1 MNNQN
6 RSGKWNSF
14 FLPMIII
21 GIMFS
26 VLGFAVGINAFFVPF
41 VKAAFHISTA
51 KSYLVTTAT
60 FSAFV
65 LFGIPSGKILMKA
78 GYKKSM
84 FFSFILMALGM
95 LLIVP
100 ASIQISFPIFLFALF
115 INGLGQTLLNTA
127 VNPYIT
133 ILGSEES
140 AAKRISIM
148 GTCNKLSFGLA
159 PVVLAIFMDT
169 VNVQLSDAI
178 VPFYVITG
186 ILVLLGVLSYFAP
199 LPEVKATGE
208 DENEQTSEYA
218 NSKTSILQFPHLLL
232 GALAIFF
239 YVGVENIALVSI
251 NDYAIE
257 IGLPSPEKFAVY
269 VSVGYIIGYILG
281 IILIPKIV
289 SQTNAMKVNAAL
301 GIVSSLLIVL
311 LPGGISIYFVALLG
325 LANSLLWPAIWP
337 LALADLGKF
346 TKSGSSLMVM
356 GIAGGGLLP
365 PVLGLLK
372 DYFSSYQ
379 QAYWMLLPI
388 YLYFLFY
395 AVKGHEIQIRKKYIY
410 KQIDHLPKI

>member
-1 MNNQN
+1 
-6 RSGKWNSF
+6 
-14 FLPMIII
+14 MIII

-78 GYKKSM
+78 GYKRSM
-84 FFSFILMALGM
+84 FFSFLLMALGM

-100 ASIQISFPIFLFALF
+100 ASIWISFPVFLFALF
-115 INGLGQTLLNTA
+115 INGMGQTLLNTA

-133 ILGSEES
+133 ILGSKES

-159 PVVLAIFMDT
+159 PVVLALFMDII
-169 VNVQLSDAI
+169 NVQLSDAI
-178 VPFYVITG
+178 VPFYAITS
-186 ILVLLGVLSYFAP
+186 ILVLLGILAYFAP

-208 DENEQTSEYA
+208 DDVSEDENGANSDYA

-232 GALAIFF
+232 GALGIFF

-269 VSVGYIIGYILG
+269 TSFGYILGYLLG
-281 IILIPKIV
+281 IILIPKII
-289 SQTNAMKVNAAL
+289 SQTNAMKINAAL
-301 GIVSSLLIVL
+301 GIISSLCIVL
-311 LPGGISIYFVALLG
+311 LPGKTSICFVALLG
-325 LANSLLWPAIWP
+325 FANSLLWPAIWP
-337 LALADLGKF
+337 LALTDLGKF

-365 PVLGLLK
+365 PVLGLLQTH
-372 DYFSSYQ
+372 FSSYQ
-379 QAYWMLLPI
+379 KAYWMLLPI
-388 YLYFLFY
+388 YVFFLFY
-395 AVKGHEIQIRKKYIY
+395 AMKGYKIRKF
-410 KQIDHLPKI
+410 

>member
-1 MNNQN
+1 
-6 RSGKWNSF
+6 
-14 FLPMIII
+14 MIII

-65 LFGIPSGKILMKA
+65 LFGIPSGKILSKI
-78 GYKKSM
+78 GYKRSM

-95 LLIVP
+95 LIIVP
-100 ASIQISFPIFLFALF
+100 AAKWISFPIFLFALF
-115 INGLGQTLLNTA
+115 INGMGQTLLNTA

-133 ILGSEES
+133 ILGPQNS

-169 VNVQLSDAI
+169 ANVQLNDAI
-178 VPFYVITG
+178 VPFYAIAG
-186 ILVLLGVLSYFAP
+186 ILIFLGILSYFAP

-208 DENEQTSEYA
+208 DENIDEKTSDSA

-257 IGLPSPEKFAVY
+257 IGLSSPEKFAVY
-269 VSVGYIIGYILG
+269 TSVGYILGYLLG

-289 SQTNAMKVNAAL
+289 SQTNAMKFNAAL
-301 GIVSSLLIVL
+301 GISSSLLIVL
-311 LPGGISIYFVALLG
+311 LPGGISIYFVAILG

-337 LALADLGKF
+337 LALAGLGKF
-346 TKSGSSLMVM
+346 TKRGSSIMVM

-365 PVLGLLK
+365 PLLGLLK
-372 DYFSSYQ
+372 DYFTSYQ
-379 QAYWMLLPI
+379 KAYWMLLPI

-395 AVKGHEIQIRKKYIY
+395 ATKGHKIRKT
-410 KQIDHLPKI
+410 

>member
-6 RSGKWNSF
+6 RSEKWNSF
-14 FLPMIII
+14 IIPMIII

-65 LFGIPSGKILMKA
+65 LFGIPSGKILMKV
-78 GYKKSM
+78 GYKRSM
-84 FFSFILMALGM
+84 LFSFFLMALGM
-95 LLIVP
+95 LIIVP
-100 ASIQISFPIFLFALF
+100 AAKWISFPIFLFALF
-115 INGLGQTLLNTA
+115 INGMGQTLLNTA

-133 ILGSEES
+133 ILGPVNS

-208 DENEQTSEYA
+208 DENKDGKTSDSV

-232 GALAIFF
+232 GGLAIFF

-257 IGLPSPEKFAVY
+257 IGLSSPEKFAVY
-269 VSVGYIIGYILG
+269 TSVGYILGYLLG

-289 SQTNAMKVNAAL
+289 SQTNAMKINAAL

-311 LPGGISIYFVALLG
+311 LPGGISIYFVAILG

-337 LALADLGKF
+337 LALAGLGKF
-346 TKSGSSLMVM
+346 TKRGSSLMVM

-372 DYFSSYQ
+372 DHFSSYQ

-395 AVKGHEIQIRKKYIY
+395 ATRGHKIRTT
-410 KQIDHLPKI
+410 

>member
-6 RSGKWNSF
+6 GSGKWNSF
-14 FLPMIII
+14 ILPMIVI

-65 LFGIPSGKILMKA
+65 LFGIPSGKILMKV
-78 GYKKSM
+78 GYKRSM
-84 FFSFILMALGM
+84 FLSFILMASGM
-95 LLIVP
+95 LIIVP
-100 ASIQISFPIFLFALF
+100 AAKWISFPIFLFALF
-115 INGLGQTLLNTA
+115 INGMGQTLLNTA

-133 ILGSEES
+133 ILGPQNS

-169 VNVQLSDAI
+169 ANVQLNDAI

-186 ILVLLGVLSYFAP
+186 ILIFLGILSYFAP

-208 DENEQTSEYA
+208 DENIDEKTSDSA

-232 GALAIFF
+232 GALAIFL

-257 IGLPSPEKFAVY
+257 LGLSSPEKFAVY
-269 VSVGYIIGYILG
+269 TSMGYILGYFLG
-281 IILIPKIV
+281 IILIPKIL
-289 SQTNAMKVNAAL
+289 SQTNVMKLNAAL
-301 GIVSSLLIVL
+301 GIFSSLLIVL
-311 LPGGISIYFVALLG
+311 LPGGISIYFVAILG

-337 LALADLGKF
+337 LALAGLGKF
-346 TKSGSSLMVM
+346 TKRGSSLMVM
-356 GIAGGGLLP
+356 GIVGGGLLP
-365 PVLGLLK
+365 PLLGLLK
-372 DYFSSYQ
+372 DFFTSYQ

-395 AVKGHEIQIRKKYIY
+395 ATKGHKIRKT
-410 KQIDHLPKI
+410 

>member
-1 MNNQN
+1 MNTQN

-14 FLPMIII
+14 ILPMIIV
-21 GIMFS
+21 GILFS
-26 VLGFAVGINAFFVPF
+26 VLGFAVGVNAFFVPF
-41 VKAAFHISTA
+41 VKAAFQISTA

-65 LFGIPSGKILMKA
+65 IFGMPSGKILMKA
-78 GYKKSM
+78 GYKRSM
-84 FFSFILMALGM
+84 LYSFILMAMGM

-100 ASIQISFPIFLFALF
+100 AAKWISFPIFLFALF
-115 INGLGQTLLNTA
+115 VNGMGQTLLNTA
-127 VNPYIT
+127 INPYIT
-133 ILGSEES
+133 ILGPEES

-169 VNVQLSDAI
+169 INVQLNEAI
-178 VPFYVITG
+178 VPFYVISV
-186 ILVLLGVLSYFAP
+186 ILVLLGIITYFTP
-199 LPEVKATGE
+199 LPEVKAIGE
-208 DENEQTSEYA
+208 DENEQTSEYV

-232 GALAIFF
+232 GALSIFF

-257 IGLPSPEKFAVY
+257 IGLKSPEKFAVF
-269 VSVGYIIGYILG
+269 VSAGYILGYIIGIL
-281 IILIPKIV
+281 LIPKII
-289 SQTNAMKVNAAL
+289 SQTNAMKINAAL
-301 GIVSSLLIVL
+301 GIISSLLIVL
-311 LPGGISIYFVALLG
+311 LPGRISIYFVAMLG

-337 LALADLGKF
+337 LALANLGKF
-346 TKSGSSLMVM
+346 TKRGSALMVM

-372 DYFSSYQ
+372 DHFLSYKK
-379 QAYWMLLPI
+379 AYWMLLPI

-395 AVKGHEIQIRKKYIY
+395 AVKGHKIQINKKF
-410 KQIDHLPKI
+410 K

>member
-6 RSGKWNSF
+6 GLWKWNSF
-14 FLPMIII
+14 ILPMIII

-65 LFGIPSGKILMKA
+65 LFGIPSGKILSKI
-78 GYKKSM
+78 GYKRSM

-95 LLIVP
+95 LIIVP
-100 ASIQISFPIFLFALF
+100 AAKWISFPIFLFALF
-115 INGLGQTLLNTA
+115 INGMGQTLLNTA

-133 ILGSEES
+133 ILGPQNS

-169 VNVQLSDAI
+169 ANVQLNDAI
-178 VPFYVITG
+178 VPFYAIAG
-186 ILVLLGVLSYFAP
+186 ILIFLGILSYFAP

-208 DENEQTSEYA
+208 DENIDEKTSDSA

-257 IGLPSPEKFAVY
+257 IGLSSPEKFAVY
-269 VSVGYIIGYILG
+269 TSVGYILGYLLG

-289 SQTNAMKVNAAL
+289 SQTNAMKLNAAL
-301 GIVSSLLIVL
+301 GISSSLLIVL

-337 LALADLGKF
+337 LALDGLGKF
-346 TKSGSSLMVM
+346 TKRGSSLMVM

-365 PVLGLLK
+365 PLLGLLK
-372 DYFSSYQ
+372 DYFNSDQ

-395 AVKGHEIQIRKKYIY
+395 ATKGHKIRKT
-410 KQIDHLPKI
+410 

>member
-1 MNNQN
+1 MIFTFNKNKQRRMSNQN
-6 RSGKWNSF
+6 SSGKWNSYI
-14 FLPMIII
+14 LLMIII

-100 ASIQISFPIFLFALF
+100 ASIRISFPLFLFALF

-208 DENEQTSEYA
+208 DESEQTSEYA

-269 VSVGYIIGYILG
+269 VSVGYIIGYFLG

-289 SQTNAMKVNAAL
+289 SQTNAMKINAAL
-301 GIVSSLLIVL
+301 GIILSVCIVL
-311 LPGGISIYFVALLG
+311 LPGEKSIYFVALLG

-388 YLYFLFY
+388 YAFFLFY
-395 AVKGHEIQIRKKYIY
+395 AIKGFKIRKV
-410 KQIDHLPKI
+410 

>member
-6 RSGKWNSF
+6 GLGKWNSF
-14 FLPMIII
+14 ILPMIII

-51 KSYLVTTAT
+51 MSYLVTTAT

-65 LFGIPSGKILMKA
+65 LFGIPSGKILMKV
-78 GYKKSM
+78 GYKRSM
-84 FFSFILMALGM
+84 LLSFILMALGM
-95 LLIVP
+95 LTIVP
-100 ASIQISFPIFLFALF
+100 AAKWISFPIFLFALF
-115 INGLGQTLLNTA
+115 INGMGQTLLNTA

-133 ILGSEES
+133 ILGPENS

-148 GTCNKLSFGLA
+148 GICNKLSFGLA

-169 VNVQLSDAI
+169 VNVQLNDAI

-186 ILVLLGVLSYFAP
+186 ILIFLGILSYFAP

-208 DENEQTSEYA
+208 DESKDEKTFDSA

-257 IGLPSPEKFAVY
+257 IGLSSPEKFAVY
-269 VSVGYIIGYILG
+269 VSAGYILGYFLG

-289 SQTNAMKVNAAL
+289 SQTNAMKINAAL

-311 LPGGISIYFVALLG
+311 LPGGISIYFVAILG

-337 LALADLGKF
+337 LALAGLGKF
-346 TKSGSSLMVM
+346 TKRGSSLMVM

-372 DYFSSYQ
+372 DHFSSYQ

-395 AVKGHEIQIRKKYIY
+395 ATKGHKIRKT
-410 KQIDHLPKI
+410 

>member
-1 MNNQN
+1 MNNSIN
-6 RSGKWNSF
+6 WKGF
-14 FLPMIII
+14 LLPMIII
-21 GIMFS
+21 AVMFS

-41 VKAAFHISTA
+41 VKSAFHISTA

-65 LFGIPSGKILMKA
+65 LFGIPSGKILIKS
-78 GYKKSM
+78 GYKKSI
-84 FFSFILMALGM
+84 FFSFLLMALGM
-95 LLIVP
+95 LLIIP
-100 ASIQISFPIFLFALF
+100 AARWISFPIFLFALF
-115 INGLGQTLLNTA
+115 VNGMGQTLLNTA

-133 ILGSEES
+133 ILGSEDS

-148 GTCNKLSFGLA
+148 GACNKLSFGVA
-159 PVVLAIFMDT
+159 PVVLAVFMDT
-169 VNVQLSDAI
+169 ANVQLNDAI
-178 VPFYVITG
+178 APFYVIAS
-186 ILVLLGVLSYFAP
+186 ILVILGILSYFAP

-208 DENEQTSEYA
+208 DEKEKTSDSS

-251 NDYAIE
+251 NDYALE
-257 IGLPSPEKFAVY
+257 IGFSSPEKFAFY
-269 VSVGYIIGYILG
+269 VSTGYILG
-281 IILIPKIV
+281 YLIGIIAIPKIL
-289 SQTNAMKVNAAL
+289 SQTNAMKINAIL
-301 GIVSSLLIVL
+301 GILFSLSVVL
-311 LPGGISIYFVALLG
+311 LPKEISIYFVATLG

-337 LALADLGKF
+337 LALADLGKY
-346 TKSGSSLMVM
+346 TKRGSSLLVM

-372 DYFSSYQ
+372 DHFSSYQ

-395 AVKGHEIQIRKKYIY
+395 ATMGYKIRKAN
-410 KQIDHLPKI
+410 

>member
-1 MNNQN
+1 
-6 RSGKWNSF
+6 
-14 FLPMIII
+14 MIII

-410 KQIDHLPKI
+410 TN

>member
-6 RSGKWNSF
+6 GSGKWNSF
-14 FLPMIII
+14 ILPMIVI

-65 LFGIPSGKILMKA
+65 LFGIPSGKILMKV
-78 GYKKSM
+78 GYKRSM
-84 FFSFILMALGM
+84 FLSFILMASGM
-95 LLIVP
+95 LIIVP
-100 ASIQISFPIFLFALF
+100 AAKWISFPIFLFALF
-115 INGLGQTLLNTA
+115 INGMGQTLLNTA

-133 ILGSEES
+133 ILGPQNS

-148 GTCNKLSFGLA
+148 GICNKLSFGLA

-169 VNVQLSDAI
+169 ANVQLNDAI

-186 ILVLLGVLSYFAP
+186 ILIFLGILSYFAP

-208 DENEQTSEYA
+208 DEKKDEKTSDSA

-232 GALAIFF
+232 GALAIFL

-257 IGLPSPEKFAVY
+257 LGLSSPEKFAVY
-269 VSVGYIIGYILG
+269 TSMGYILGYFLG
-281 IILIPKIV
+281 IILIPKIL
-289 SQTNAMKVNAAL
+289 SQTNVMKLNAAL
-301 GIVSSLLIVL
+301 GIFSSLLIVL
-311 LPGGISIYFVALLG
+311 LPGGISIYFVAILG

-337 LALADLGKF
+337 LALAGLGKF
-346 TKSGSSLMVM
+346 TKRGSSLMVM
-356 GIAGGGLLP
+356 GIVGGGLLP
-365 PVLGLLK
+365 PLLGLLK
-372 DYFSSYQ
+372 DFFTSYQ

-395 AVKGHEIQIRKKYIY
+395 ATKGHKIRKT
-410 KQIDHLPKI
+410 

>member
-1 MNNQN
+1 
-6 RSGKWNSF
+6 
-14 FLPMIII
+14 
-21 GIMFS
+21 
-26 VLGFAVGINAFFVPF
+26 
-41 VKAAFHISTA
+41 
-51 KSYLVTTAT
+51 
-60 FSAFV
+60 
-65 LFGIPSGKILMKA
+65 
-78 GYKKSM
+78 M

-410 KQIDHLPKI
+410 TN

>member
-1 MNNQN
+1 MNNQYK
-6 RSGKWNSF
+6 SGQWNSYI
-14 FLPMIII
+14 LPMIILA
-21 GIMFS
+21 IMFS

-41 VKAAFHISTA
+41 VKAVFHISTA

-65 LFGIPSGKILMKA
+65 LFGIPSGKILMRA
-78 GYKKSM
+78 GYKRSM
-84 FFSFILMALGM
+84 FLSFLLMALGM

-100 ASIQISFPIFLFALF
+100 ASKWISFPIFLFALF
-115 INGLGQTLLNTA
+115 VNGMGQTLLNTA
-127 VNPYIT
+127 INPYIT
-133 ILGSEES
+133 ILGSKES

-169 VNVQLSDAI
+169 VNVQLNDAI
-178 VPFYVITG
+178 IPFYVITG
-186 ILVLLGVLSYFAP
+186 ILVLLGILSYFAP

-208 DENEQTSEYA
+208 DEDNTETISDDA

-257 IGLPSPEKFAVY
+257 LGLPSPEKFAVY
-269 VSVGYIIGYILG
+269 TSVGYILGYFLG
-281 IILIPKIV
+281 IVLIPKIV
-289 SQTNAMKVNAAL
+289 SQTNAMKINAVL
-301 GIVSSLLIVL
+301 GILSSLCIVL
-311 LPGGISIYFVALLG
+311 LHGGISIYFVALLG

-372 DYFSSYQ
+372 DHFSSYQ
-379 QAYWMLLPI
+379 QAYWMFLPI
-388 YLYFLFY
+388 YAFFLFY
-395 AVKGHEIQIRKKYIY
+395 ALKGHKIRKA
-410 KQIDHLPKI
+410 

>member
-6 RSGKWNSF
+6 GLWKWNSF
-14 FLPMIII
+14 ILPMIII

-65 LFGIPSGKILMKA
+65 LFGIPSGKILTKI
-78 GYKKSM
+78 GYKRSM

-95 LLIVP
+95 LIIVP
-100 ASIQISFPIFLFALF
+100 AAKWISFPIFLFALF
-115 INGLGQTLLNTA
+115 INGMGQTLLNTA

-133 ILGSEES
+133 ILGPQNS

-169 VNVQLSDAI
+169 ANVQLNDAI

-186 ILVLLGVLSYFAP
+186 ILIFLGILSYFAP

-208 DENEQTSEYA
+208 DENIDEKTSDSA

-257 IGLPSPEKFAVY
+257 IGLSSPEKFAVY
-269 VSVGYIIGYILG
+269 TSVGYILGYLLG

-289 SQTNAMKVNAAL
+289 SQTNAMKFNAAL
-301 GIVSSLLIVL
+301 GISSSLLIVL
-311 LPGGISIYFVALLG
+311 LPGGISIYFVAILG

-337 LALADLGKF
+337 LALAGLGKF
-346 TKSGSSLMVM
+346 TKRGSSLMVM
-356 GIAGGGLLP
+356 GIVGGGLLP
-365 PVLGLLK
+365 PLLGLLK
-372 DYFSSYQ
+372 DYFTSYQ

-395 AVKGHEIQIRKKYIY
+395 ATKGHKIRKT
-410 KQIDHLPKI
+410 

>member
-1 MNNQN
+1 MNTHNK
-6 RSGKWNSF
+6 SGKWNSYI
-14 FLPMIII
+14 LPMIII

-60 FSAFV
+60 FSAFM
-65 LFGIPSGKILMKA
+65 LFGIPSGKILMIA
-78 GYKKSM
+78 GYKRSM
-84 FFSFILMALGM
+84 FFSFLLMALGM

-100 ASIQISFPIFLFALF
+100 ASIWISFPVFLFALF
-115 INGLGQTLLNTA
+115 INGMGQTLLNTA

-133 ILGSEES
+133 ILGSEKS

-169 VNVQLSDAI
+169 VNIQLSDAI
-178 VPFYVITG
+178 IPFYVITG
-186 ILVLLGVLSYFAP
+186 ILVLLGILSYFAP

-208 DENEQTSEYA
+208 DDSTETKSDYT

-232 GALAIFF
+232 GALSIFL

-257 IGLPSPEKFAVY
+257 LGLPSPEKFAVY
-269 VSVGYIIGYILG
+269 VSVGYILGYFLG

-289 SQTNAMKVNAAL
+289 SQTNALKINAAL
-301 GIVSSLLIVL
+301 GIISSMCIVV
-311 LPGGISIYFVALLG
+311 LPGGMSIYFVALLG

-337 LALADLGKF
+337 LALAGLGKF
-346 TKSGSSLMVM
+346 TKKGSSLMVM

-372 DYFSSYQ
+372 DYFTSYQ

-388 YLYFLFY
+388 YMYFLFY
-395 AVKGHEIQIRKKYIY
+395 AVKGHKIRIV
-410 KQIDHLPKI
+410 

>member
-1 MNNQN
+1 MTGSINW
-6 RSGKWNSF
+6 KAF
-14 FLPMIII
+14 LLPMIII
-21 GIMFS
+21 AVMFS

-65 LFGIPSGKILMKA
+65 LFGIPSAKILIKT

-84 FFSFILMALGM
+84 FLSFLLMALGM
-95 LLIVP
+95 LLIIP
-100 ASIQISFPIFLFALF
+100 AARWISFPMFLFALF
-115 INGLGQTLLNTA
+115 VNGMGQTLLNTA

-133 ILGSEES
+133 ILGSKES

-148 GTCNKLSFGLA
+148 GTCNKLSFGIA

-169 VNVQLSDAI
+169 ANIQLNDVIA
-178 VPFYVITG
+178 PFYVITS
-186 ILVLLGVLSYFAP
+186 ILVFLGILSYFAP
-199 LPEVKATGE
+199 LPELKATGE
-208 DENEQTSEYA
+208 DEEVETSDYS

-232 GALAIFF
+232 GALSIFF
-239 YVGVENIALVSI
+239 YVGIENIALVSI

-257 IGLPSPEKFAVY
+257 IGLSSPEKFAVY
-269 VSVGYIIGYILG
+269 VSAGYILGYLLG
-281 IILIPKIV
+281 IILIPKII
-289 SQTNAMKVNAAL
+289 SQTNAMKINATL
-301 GIVSSLLIVL
+301 GILSSVLIVI
-311 LPGGISIYFVALLG
+311 LPKEISIYFVATLG

-337 LALADLGKF
+337 LALSDLGKF
-346 TKSGSSLMVM
+346 TKVGSSLLVM

-372 DYFSSYQ
+372 DHFSSYQ

-395 AVKGHEIQIRKKYIY
+395 ALKGH
-410 KQIDHLPKI
+410 KIGKAENITTFKN

>member
-1 MNNQN
+1 
-6 RSGKWNSF
+6 
-14 FLPMIII
+14 
-21 GIMFS
+21 
-26 VLGFAVGINAFFVPF
+26 
-41 VKAAFHISTA
+41 
-51 KSYLVTTAT
+51 
-60 FSAFV
+60 
-65 LFGIPSGKILMKA
+65 
-78 GYKKSM
+78 M
-84 FFSFILMALGM
+84 FFSFLLMALGM
-95 LLIVP
+95 LLVIP
-100 ASIQISFPIFLFALF
+100 AARWISFPIFLFALF
-115 INGLGQTLLNTA
+115 VNGMGQTLLNTA

-133 ILGSEES
+133 ILGSEDS

-169 VNVQLSDAI
+169 ANVQLNDVI
-178 VPFYVITG
+178 TPFYVIAG
-186 ILVLLGVLSYFAP
+186 ILVILGILSYFAP

-208 DENEQTSEYA
+208 DENERKSDYA

-239 YVGVENIALVSI
+239 YVGVETIVLVSI

-269 VSVGYIIGYILG
+269 TSGGYILGYLLG
-281 IILIPKIV
+281 IILIPKII
-289 SQTNAMKVNAAL
+289 SQINAMKFCAFL
-301 GIVSSLLIVL
+301 GILSSLLIVF
-311 LPGGISIYFVALLG
+311 LPVGISIYFVAILG
-325 LANSLLWPAIWP
+325 LANSLVWPAIWP

-346 TKSGSSLMVM
+346 TKSGSSLLVM

-388 YLYFLFY
+388 YAFFLFY
-395 AVKGHEIQIRKKYIY
+395 AITGFKIRKV
-410 KQIDHLPKI
+410 

>member
-1 MNNQN
+1 MNTQN
-6 RSGKWNSF
+6 KSGKWNSF
-14 FLPMIII
+14 ILPMIII
-21 GIMFS
+21 AIMFS

-41 VKAAFHISTA
+41 VKAVFHISTA

-65 LFGIPSGKILMKA
+65 LFGIPSGKILVKT

-84 FFSFILMALGM
+84 LFSFILMAMGM

-100 ASIQISFPIFLFALF
+100 AAKWVSFPIFLFALF
-115 INGLGQTLLNTA
+115 VNGIGQTLLNTA

-133 ILGSEES
+133 ILGAKES

-169 VNVQLSDAI
+169 IHVQLNDAI
-178 VPFYVITG
+178 VPFYVITVVF
-186 ILVLLGVLSYFAP
+186 ILLGILSYFAP
-199 LPEVKATGE
+199 LPEVKAIGE
-208 DENEQTSEYA
+208 DKNEQTSEYA
-218 NSKTSILQFPHLLL
+218 NAKTSILQFPHLLL

-257 IGLPSPEKFAVY
+257 IGLSSPERFAFY
-269 VSVGYIIGYILG
+269 VSAGYIIGYFIG

-289 SQTNAMKVNAAL
+289 SQTNAMKINAAL
-301 GIVSSLLIVL
+301 GIGSSMLIVL
-311 LPGGISIYFVALLG
+311 LPAAISIYFVAMLG

-337 LALADLGKF
+337 LSLNGLGKF
-346 TKSGSSLMVM
+346 TKRGSALMVM

-365 PVLGLLK
+365 PILGVLK
-372 DYFSSYQ
+372 DHFLSYQ
-379 QAYWMLLPI
+379 KAYWMLLPI

-395 AVKGHEIQIRKKYIY
+395 ALKGHKIRIRS
-410 KQIDHLPKI
+410 HKI